1 MYYPVLRGKQ
11 FELIALREL
20 APRLSP
26 ETFCPILEPVRNK
39 YPALAK
45 TIRSLNEYHFKPVIV
60 INPSIGDFSRLSSRA
75 NISDNLNSCLEE
87 NLEYLPCIST
97 KDLSVEELQVFVED
111 IDDFAIFVEEGLSKD
126 HLPLLRDA
134 SLVISTKYQKS
145 AFRGLTRVVI
155 VEDNFERAT
164 RNSDYP
170 DKSFFSEMHTDFLE
184 GRNVVGFGDYTITG
198 DDFSESGGP
207 AYVVAVH
214 LSYIDPNEF
223 DAMYIKHFKSF
234 DDSSPT
240 RPGEKFGD
248 ALNKLIDFTTGN
260 EDIIC
265 NTLGLH
271 GFNQLHK
278 DAHFPGLGQV
288 KKLSIQH
295 HIETICSYL
304 ER

>member
-26 ETFCPILEPVRNK
+26 ETICPIIEPVRNK

-45 TIRSLNEYHFKPVIV
+45 TIKNLNECQFKPIIV
-60 INPSIGDFSRLSSRA
+60 INPSIGDFSKLSSRV
-75 NISDNLNSCLEE
+75 NISDDLNSCLEE
-87 NLEYLPCIST
+87 KINYLPCITT
-97 KDLSVEELQVFVED
+97 KDLSVEELQIFVEN
-111 IDDFAIFVEEGLSKD
+111 IDDFAIFVEGGLSKG
-126 HLPLLRDA
+126 HLPILRDA

-145 AFRGLTRVVI
+145 VFKDLTHVVI
-155 VEDNFERAT
+155 VKDNFERAT

-170 DKSFFSEMHTDFLE
+170 DKSFFSEIHTDFRE
-184 GRNVVGFGDYTITG
+184 EKNIIGFGDYTITG
-198 DDFSESGGP
+198 GDFSESGGP
-207 AYVVAVH
+207 AYVVTVH
-214 LSYIDPNEF
+214 FSYIDSNAF
-223 DAMYIKHFKSF
+223 NAMYIRHFKSF

-248 ALNKLIDFTTGN
+248 ALNQLIDFTKN
-260 EDIIC
+260 NKDIIC

-271 GFNQLHK
+271 GFNQLYK
-278 DAHFPGLGQV
+278 DGHFPGLGQV

-295 HIETICSYL
+295 HVETICNYL